1 MKKIDFAKYSE
12 SILTGI
18 DKVGKLSKL
27 YRILIFF
34 GIFAVLVGPFI
45 YFIYLPKV
53 KKIED
58 LKKEQQMLDS
68 RLLRAQAKVRQL
80 KHLENEMQKAQAEF
94 KMVKK
99 KLPEQKE
106 IPSLLAN
113 VSRSG
118 HEAGLEF
125 LLFQPG
131 TEIRKDFY
139 AEIPVSINVS
149 GSYHE
154 VALFFDKVSR
164 LSRIVNIDNINMSGN
179 TTDNKLSTTCMA
191 ITYRFVEDQPPPP
204 PKNKTS

>member
-1 MKKIDFAKYSE
+1 MKKIDFSKYYE

-27 YRILIFF
+27 YRILIFL
-34 GIFAVLVGPFI
+34 GIFTVLVGPFI

-68 RLLRAQAKVRQL
+68 RLLRAEAKVRQL

-131 TEIRKDFY
+131 SEIRKDFY
-139 AEIPVSINVS
+139 AEIPVSIQVS

-164 LSRIVNIDNINMSGN
+164 LSRIVNIDNINMTKDKSSD
-179 TTDNKLSTTCMA
+179 DNKLNTTCSA
-191 ITYRFVEDQPPPP
+191 ITYRFVEEQPPPA
-204 PKNKTS
+204 KK

>member
-1 MKKIDFAKYSE
+1 MKKIDISKYTD
-12 SILTGI
+12 SILKTI
-18 DKVGKLSKL
+18 DKIGKLSKL
-27 YRILIFF
+27 YRILIFL
-34 GIFAVLVGPFI
+34 GVFAILAGPFVW
-45 YFIYLPKV
+45 FVYLPKV
-53 KKIED
+53 EKIEE

-68 RLLRAQAKVRQL
+68 KLLRANAKKRQL
-80 KHLENEMQKAQAEF
+80 RHLQNEMKKAQAEF

-131 TEIRKDFY
+131 AEQKKDFY
-139 AEIPVSINVS
+139 AEIPVSIRVS
-149 GSYHE
+149 GKYHD

-164 LSRIVNIDNINMSGN
+164 LSRTVNIDNIRMAGN
-179 TTDNKLSTTCMA
+179 KKDNKLDTSCTA
-191 ITYRFVEDQPPPP
+191 ITYRFVETQPPP
-204 PKNKTS
+204 KKK

>member
-1 MKKIDFAKYSE
+1 MKKIDFSKYYE

-27 YRILIFF
+27 YRILIFL
-34 GIFAVLVGPFI
+34 GIFAVLIGPFI
-45 YFIYLPKV
+45 WFIYLPKV

-58 LKKEQQMLDS
+58 LKKEQQTLDS
-68 RLLRAQAKVRQL
+68 RLLRAKAKVRQL

-113 VSRSG
+113 ISRSG
-118 HEAGLEF
+118 HESGLEF

-131 TEIRKDFY
+131 PEIRKDFY
-139 AEIPVSINVS
+139 AEIPVSIRVS

-164 LSRIVNIDNINMSGN
+164 LSRIVNIDNINMTSN
-179 TTDNKLSTTCMA
+179 KTDNKLNTTCSA
-191 ITYRFVEDQPPPP
+191 ITYRFVEDQPPAS
-204 PKNKTS
+204 KK

>member
-1 MKKIDFAKYSE
+1 MKKVNISKYID
-12 SILTGI
+12 SILKTI
-18 DKVGKLSKL
+18 DKIGKLSKL
-27 YRILIFF
+27 YRILIFL
-34 GIFAVLVGPFI
+34 GIFAILAGPFVW
-45 YFIYLPKV
+45 FVYLPKME
-53 KKIED
+53 KIEE

-68 RLLRAQAKVRQL
+68 KLLRANAKKRQL
-80 KHLENEMQKAQAEF
+80 KHLQNEMKKAQAEF

-131 TEIRKDFY
+131 PEQRKDFY
-139 AEIPVSINVS
+139 AEIPVSIRVS
-149 GSYHE
+149 GKYHD

-164 LSRIVNIDNINMSGN
+164 LSRIVNIDNIRMAGI
-179 TTDNKLSTTCMA
+179 TKDNKLETSCTA
-191 ITYRFVEDQPPPP
+191 ITYRFVETQPPPA
-204 PKNKTS
+204 KK